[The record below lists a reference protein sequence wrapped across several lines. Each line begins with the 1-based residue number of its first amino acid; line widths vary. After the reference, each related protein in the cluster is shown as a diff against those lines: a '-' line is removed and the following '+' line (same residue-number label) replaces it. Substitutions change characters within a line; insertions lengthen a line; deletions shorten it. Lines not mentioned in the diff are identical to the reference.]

1 MKMKKLTPIAI
12 VLAASLSIAQESPYA
27 SGGEV
32 TTFLSANGH
41 YNVYVHTF
49 TNASAVET
57 FRNIGERALSLRY
70 LVVGGGGAG
79 AKGSAANSGG
89 GGGGGGGVY
98 ENAGY
103 ELAKG
108 ASLDVTV
115 GRGASAVESNAGSN
129 AAGSSILTD
138 NASFTITVPGGGN
151 GAYSTGSNLSLGS
164 SATQGAGGGGGARY
178 AVPEGGGTASSGAMG
193 IYQSSQ
199 FGNSPDGT
207 LIGVGFAGGAYF
219 DRRGGGGGGAG
230 SSAKNNRNGGD
241 GLSSDI
247 TGETLVY
254 GSGGGGGGMFNVD
267 TTFVRTGGNGGSRA
281 GNGGT
286 YEIVG
291 TVTNICCATAPV
303 ANSGCGGGGGLAWG
317 NATAEQQIA
326 TGGADGIVVIR
337 YQIPVAPCVGGD
349 IVTKR
354 LIRRTRYS
362 YVHIF
367 TNTAAVA
374 SFKNLSGCEV
384 SLRYLVVGA
393 GGAGAKGY
401 YTNSGGGGGG
411 GGGVYE
417 ADGYQFAN
425 GASLSVTV
433 GRGAL
438 VVEDE
443 NGSDSAGSSILS
455 DGGAFTVNVPGG
467 GNGAVGKSTTA
478 VSGATKGAAG
488 GGGARYAVPEGGG
501 TAGSGAMG
509 IYQSSQ
515 FGNSPDGTLI
525 GVGFAGG
532 AYFDRRG
539 GGGGGAGSSAKN
551 NRNGGDGLSSD
562 ITGETLVY
570 GSGGGGGGMFN
581 VDTTFVRTGG
591 NGGSRAGNGGTY
603 EIVGTVTNICCA
615 TAPVAN
621 SGCGGGGGLAWGNAT
636 AEQQIATGGADGI
649 VVIQYEYDPVQRGF
663 VLSLR

>member
-1 MKMKKLTPIAI
+1 MKKLTPIAI
-12 VLAASLSIAQESPYA
+12 LLAASLSLAQESPYA
-27 SGGEV
+27 SGGEI

-41 YNVYVHTF
+41 YNIYVHTF

-79 AKGSAANSGG
+79 AKGYATNSGG

-138 NASFTITVPGGGN
+138 NASFRITVPGGGN

-178 AVPEGGGTASSGAMG
+178 AVPEGGEIAGSGAMG

-207 LIGVGFAGGAYF
+207 LIGVGFAGGAYS

-267 TTFVRTGGNGGSRA
+267 TTFVKTGGNGGNRA

-317 NATAEQQIA
+317 KATAEQKIA

-384 SLRYLVVGA
+384 PLRYLVVGG
-393 GGAGAKGY
+393 GGAGAKGHS
-401 YTNSGGGGGG
+401 TVSGGGGGG

-417 ADGYQFAN
+417 ADGLRFAD

-433 GRGAL
+433 GKGAL
-438 VVEDE
+438 AVVDQ
-443 NGSDSAGSSILS
+443 NGAAAADPSILT
-455 DGGAFTVNVPGG
+455 DGASFTINVPGG
-467 GNGAVGKSTTA
+467 GNGAFGKSDTVA
-478 VSGATKGAAG
+478 SGATKGAAG
-488 GGGARYAVPEGGG
+488 GGGARYAIPEGGETKG
-501 TAGSGAMG
+501 HGAAG
-509 IYQSSQ
+509 IFQSFQ
-515 FGNSPDGTLI
+515 FGNSPEGTSA
-525 GVGFAGG
+525 GVGFSGG
-532 AYFDRRG
+532 DYYVRKG
-539 GGGGGAGSSAKN
+539 GGGGGAGAAAYQKT
-551 NRNGGDGLSSD
+551 GGAGLVSD
-562 ITGETLVY
+562 ITGEPLAY
-570 GSGGGGGGMFN
+570 GSGGGGGGMFRLIDQD
-581 VDTTFVRTGG
+581 VYVQAGGTGG
-591 NGGSRAGNGGTY
+591 NRAGNGGTY
-603 EIVGTVTNICCA
+603 EIVGAVTNILCA
-615 TAPVAN
+615 TAPAAN
-621 SGCGGGGGLAWGNAT
+621 SGCGGGGGLAWDGAT